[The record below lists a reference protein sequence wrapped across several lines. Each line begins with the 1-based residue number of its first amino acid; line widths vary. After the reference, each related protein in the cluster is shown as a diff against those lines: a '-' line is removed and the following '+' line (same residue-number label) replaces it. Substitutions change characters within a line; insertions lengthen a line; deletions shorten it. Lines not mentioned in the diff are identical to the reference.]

1 MLCWS
6 SVLFFSRPGPRSHL
20 SAFAVFRPVFDT
32 DSCACT
38 GTEASPPLLLA
49 VVWAALYS
57 AQHHSCYRMPALLD
71 QPLVLVPF
79 HQLWPTSV
87 ETDKKLR
94 VDKLWKGVLPD
105 CKGSAEKTC
114 RSLQPK
120 FPRRMCFKKTLDIL
134 IKWFGREN
142 LVLNCQRARSIKH
155 WPESLEA
162 LVHSL

>member
-1 MLCWS
+1 MVLLLRMEETSVEELMLLCWWL
-6 SVLFFSRPGPRSHL
+6 SVLFFSRLGPQSHL

-38 GTEASPPLLLA
+38 GTGAFPPLLLA

-57 AQHHSCYRMPALLD
+57 AQHHSCYRMLALLG

-94 VDKLWKGVLPD
+94 VDKLNGKEFYQIAKGVLRKPAD
-105 CKGSAEKTC
+105 LCNQS
-114 RSLQPK
+114 
-120 FPRRMCFKKTLDIL
+120 F
-134 IKWFGREN
+134 
-142 LVLNCQRARSIKH
+142 
-155 WPESLEA
+155 LEECA
-162 LVHSL
+162 LRIRKRF

>member
-1 MLCWS
+1 MVLLLRMEETSVEELMLLCWWL
-6 SVLFFSRPGPRSHL
+6 SVLFFSRLGPQSHL

-38 GTEASPPLLLA
+38 GTEASPPLFLA

-57 AQHHSCYRMPALLD
+57 AQHHSCYRMLALLG

-94 VDKLWKGVLPD
+94 VDKLNGKEFYQIAKGVLRKPAD
-105 CKGSAEKTC
+105 LCNQSFLEECALRNKDVRYFDQVVLVEKTA
-114 RSLQPK
+114 
-120 FPRRMCFKKTLDIL
+120 KK
-134 IKWFGREN
+134 G
-142 LVLNCQRARSIKH
+142 
-155 WPESLEA
+155 
-162 LVHSL
+162 

>member
-1 MLCWS
+1 MVLLLRREETSVEELMLLCWWL
-6 SVLFFSRPGPRSHL
+6 SVLFFSRLGPQSHL

-57 AQHHSCYRMPALLD
+57 AQHHSCYMLPALLD

-120 FPRRMCFKKTLDIL
+120 FPRRMCFKK
-134 IKWFGREN
+134 
-142 LVLNCQRARSIKH
+142 QRRKIF
-155 WPESLEA
+155 
-162 LVHSL
+162 

>member
-1 MLCWS
+1 MVLLLRMEETSVEELMLCWS

-20 SAFAVFRPVFDT
+20 LAFAVFRPVFDT

-57 AQHHSCYRMPALLD
+57 VQHHSCYRLPALLD

-87 ETDKKLR
+87 ETDKILR
-94 VDKLWKGVLPD
+94 VDKLNGKEFYQIAKGVLRKPAD
-105 CKGSAEKTC
+105 LCNQSFLEECA
-114 RSLQPK
+114 L
-120 FPRRMCFKKTLDIL
+120 RRRKIF
-134 IKWFGREN
+134 
-142 LVLNCQRARSIKH
+142 
-155 WPESLEA
+155 
-162 LVHSL
+162 

>member
-1 MLCWS
+1 MRMEETSVEELMLCWS
-6 SVLFFSRPGPRSHL
+6 SVVFFSRLGPRSHL

-38 GTEASPPLLLA
+38 GIEASPPLLLA

-57 AQHHSCYRMPALLD
+57 AQHHSCYRMPALLG
-71 QPLVLVPF
+71 QPLALVPF

-120 FPRRMCFKKTLDIL
+120 FPRGMRFKKTLCRYFDQVV
-134 IKWFGREN
+134 
-142 LVLNCQRARSIKH
+142 LVEETSKG
-155 WPESLEA
+155 
-162 LVHSL
+162 